1 MALLSPLSGYNV
13 TAHIAEETYDAGRD
27 VPRTMIWSSRSS
39 GFLGFIDPISL
50 ALCTTDIDSLTG
62 NALREPIGVL
72 IGQVL
77 GVAGGVG
84 LLSVN
89 FVCQVAWGCVCESS
103 PIAQI
108 RTPYSKRSPF
118 L

>member
-1 MALLSPLSGYNV
+1 
-13 TAHIAEETYDAGRD
+13 
-27 VPRTMIWSSRSS
+27 MIWSSRSS
-39 GFLGFIDPISL
+39 GFLGFIDLISL
-50 ALCTTDIDSLTG
+50 ALCTTDIDSLTK

-77 GVAGGVG
+77 GVAGGVV

-89 FVCQVAWGCVCESS
+89 FVCQVACGCVCESS
-103 PIAQI
+103 PIARS
-108 RTPYSKRSPF
+108 RTPYSKRNSF